1 MWLGCWQA
9 DVWSL
14 GITVIELAEGLPPNH
29 DMNPM
34 RAMRMV
40 PVKPAPTMTDP
51 SLWSKDMNDFV
62 VRATTS
68 SCVVSCCVSCLV
80 CRVVCRVCTAW
91 SDIALVRRPCV

>member
-1 MWLGCWQA
+1 LHTEELTKLGLQA

-14 GITVIELAEGLPPNH
+14 GITIIELAEGLPPNH

-51 SLWSKDMNDFV
+51 SLWSQDMNDFV
-62 VRATTS
+62 VRTAVSPPLVPRIAHAQTS
-68 SCVVSCCVSCLV
+68 G
-80 CRVVCRVCTAW
+80 
-91 SDIALVRRPCV
+91 

>member
-1 MWLGCWQA
+1 MTVSRNNGWKA

-51 SLWSKDMNDFV
+51 SLWSQDMNDFV
-62 VRATTS
+62 VRAMHHL
-68 SCVVSCCVSCLV
+68 VSCGVVCVR
-80 CRVVCRVCTAW
+80 RVVCVVRVVWLHGLSLC
-91 SDIALVRRPCV
+91 R

>member
-1 MWLGCWQA
+1 
-9 DVWSL
+9 VWSL

-51 SLWSKDMNDFV
+51 SLWSQDMNDFV
-62 VRATTS
+62 VRAMHHL
-68 SCVVSCCVSCLV
+68 VSCLV
-80 CRVVCRVCTAW
+80 VSCASCRVRRACRLVAW
-91 SDIALVRRPCV
+91 SLIVSLSRPCV